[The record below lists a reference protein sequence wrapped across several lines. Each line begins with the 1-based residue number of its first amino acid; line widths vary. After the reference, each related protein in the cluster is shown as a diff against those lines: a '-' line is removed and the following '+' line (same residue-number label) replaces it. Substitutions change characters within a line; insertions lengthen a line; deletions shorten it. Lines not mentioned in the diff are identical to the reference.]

1 MAKDINQR
9 DDFDKLIQSSFAEQ
23 PVQADAVVWDN
34 IAAAIAPKK
43 KRIAIWWWYG
53 AAASVTL
60 LLGAAFYFNQTTK
73 LQNQSA
79 PEFVLEDCDSVDN
92 EFKNNTS
99 VDVNAVAN
107 SDAGKTTES
116 DEHPINSNKENDPS
130 KGFATMEESNLSYET
145 KAGEKLGQKP
155 EKFESTPDGN
165 NALNRLANAENNSNI
180 NAKAFIGDSSLS
192 SMPMLAAQVEASL
205 LSNEF
210 ERRNLP
216 RFVDVADAKPDYSTS
231 KFLAANLASAG
242 GATGSAYGVSGN
254 RFGFAEDASP
264 TSLGNS
270 DDYNFQS
277 DEITTYSPPFVF
289 GVKGALSLSKRWYFE
304 SGLNYSLLS
313 KSITSELGLVKPTT
327 ITEHYIG
334 LPLLFDFE
342 FVQKRKLSLLAT
354 AGWQVEK
361 GIAARSI
368 VSDNTGRTVTH
379 LQAPGVQIGWI
390 IGVSAEYRI
399 NEQFGFYMQPS
410 LTFWTFSSRYIQ
422 NIRNYS
428 LAWPSLQMGLRY
440 RIR

>member
-1 MAKDINQR
+1 MAKDINHR

-23 PVQADAVVWDN
+23 PVQADAFVWDN

-53 AAASVTL
+53 TAASVVL
-60 LLGAAFYFNQTTK
+60 LIGAVIYFNQTTN
-73 LQNQSA
+73 LQTDSA
-79 PEFVLEDCDSVDN
+79 HGFVLEDCDSVDN

-99 VDVNAVAN
+99 MDVNAVAN
-107 SDAGKTTES
+107 SDSEN
-116 DEHPINSNKENDPS
+116 PINSNKENDPS
-130 KGFATMEESNLSYET
+130 KGFASMEKSNHSIE
-145 KAGEKLGQKP
+145 KNAVEKLDQKP
-155 EKFESTPDGN
+155 DKFESTRDDN
-165 NALNRLANAENNSNI
+165 NALNQADFTENSSFQNAIANA
-180 NAKAFIGDSSLS
+180 GDSVLNN
-192 SMPMLAAQVEASL
+192 MPILLAQVEQSVL
-205 LSNEF
+205 TNEF

-242 GATGSAYGVSGN
+242 GASGSAYGVSN
-254 RFGFAEDASP
+254 SRFDFAEDASP
-264 TSLGNS
+264 SSLGNS
-270 DDYNFQS
+270 DDYSFQS

-289 GVKGALSLSKRWYFE
+289 GVKGALALSKRWYFE

-313 KSITSELGLVKPTT
+313 KNITSELGLVKPTT

-354 AGWQVEK
+354 AGWQLEK

-368 VSDNTGRTVTH
+368 VSDNSGRAVTH

-390 IGVSAEYRI
+390 IGVSTEYRI

-422 NIRNYS
+422 NIRNFS
-428 LAWPSLQMGLRY
+428 LAWPSLHMGLRY

>member
-1 MAKDINQR
+1 MAKDINHR

-23 PVQADAVVWDN
+23 PVQADAFVWDN
-34 IAAAIAPKK
+34 IATAIAPKK
-43 KRIAIWWWYG
+43 KRVAIWWWYG
-53 AAASVTL
+53 TAASVVL
-60 LLGAAFYFNQTTK
+60 LIGAAFYYNQTIN
-73 LQNQSA
+73 LQTDSA

-99 VDVNAVAN
+99 VDVNAVAD
-107 SDAGKTTES
+107 SDAEKSTAS
-116 DEHPINSNKENDPS
+116 DQNPINSNKENDPI
-130 KGFATMEESNLSYET
+130 KGFASMEEINLSIE
-145 KAGEKLGQKP
+145 KNAGEKIDQKA
-155 EKFESTPDGN
+155 EKLESTPDDN
-165 NALNRLANAENNSNI
+165 NALNQAAYAENNSNK
-180 NAKAFIGDSSLS
+180 NARANGGDSVLDN
-192 SMPMLAAQVEASL
+192 MPMLVAQVEASF

-242 GATGSAYGVSGN
+242 GASGSAYGGSNG
-254 RFGFAEDASP
+254 RFDFAEDASP
-264 TSLGNS
+264 SSLGNS
-270 DDYNFQS
+270 DDYSFQS

-289 GVKGALSLSKRWYFE
+289 GVKGALALSKRWYFE

-313 KSITSELGLVKPTT
+313 KNISSELGLVKPTT

-368 VSDNTGRTVTH
+368 VSDNTGRAVTH

-390 IGVSAEYRI
+390 IGVSTEYRI
-399 NEQFGFYMQPS
+399 NEQFGFYVQPS
-410 LTFWTFSSRYIQ
+410 LTFWTFSSRNIQ

-428 LAWPSLQMGLRY
+428 LAWPSLHMGLRY